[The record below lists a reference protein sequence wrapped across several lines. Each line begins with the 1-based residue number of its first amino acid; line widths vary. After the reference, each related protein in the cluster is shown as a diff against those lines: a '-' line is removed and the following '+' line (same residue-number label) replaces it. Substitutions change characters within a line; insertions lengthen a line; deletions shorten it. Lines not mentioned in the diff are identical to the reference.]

1 MVSIKARLH
10 VLLER
15 MRSYGIAAL
24 SVCVSL
30 ITANLRVRLFIDW
43 PESRETAGVSIRRV
57 IEKWNGIETYLRAAG
72 ATTFSC
78 ACGRSRGAGSE
89 FKGRGETLEECITIQ
104 RAWTVFQL
112 GDVSKMMV
120 FRFKWDQSVLDK
132 RWMSRVQMRVLVFA
146 LTARC
151 LFFVSK
157 SANLHDKVVMSVL
170 TLHRMNDTPLLSAPR

>member
-57 IEKWNGIETYLRAAG
+57 IEKWNGTETYLRAAG

-78 ACGRSRGAGSE
+78 ACGRSRGAGVRVQRS
-89 FKGRGETLEECITIQ
+89 GETLEECITIQ
-104 RAWTVFQL
+104 RAWTVFPL

-120 FRFKWDQSVLDK
+120 FRFK
-132 RWMSRVQMRVLVFA
+132 
-146 LTARC
+146 
-151 LFFVSK
+151 
-157 SANLHDKVVMSVL
+157 
-170 TLHRMNDTPLLSAPR
+170 